1 MKIIEELKKAMNWE
15 ELDEAT
21 AKDIIKDLEDGIE
34 SLKEKQDLEEANRKA
49 EEGLAWTKKVT
60 EARQSRTNTIQRR
73 KKEQQLKG
81 YSAGRLAM
89 LRRLGKLDD

>member
-21 AKDIIKDLEDGIE
+21 AKDIIKDLEDGID
-34 SLKEKQDLEEANRKA
+34 SLKEKQKLEEANRKA
-49 EEGLAWTKKVT
+49 DEDSAWNKRVK

>member
-1 MKIIEELKKAMNWE
+1 MKIIEELKKAMKWE

>member
-21 AKDIIKDLEDGIE
+21 AKDIIKDLEDGID
-34 SLKEKQDLEEANRKA
+34 SLKEKQKLEEANRKA
-49 EEGLAWTKKVT
+49 DKDSAWNKRVK

>member
-1 MKIIEELKKAMNWE
+1 MKIIEELKKAMNWQ

-34 SLKEKQDLEEANRKA
+34 SLKKQQDLEEADRKA
-49 EEGLAWTKKVT
+49 DENKEWAEKVSI
-60 EARQSRTNTIQRR
+60 ARQSRTNTIKRR
-73 KKEQQLKG
+73 KRESQLKG

-89 LRRLGKLDD
+89 LRRLGKIDD

>member
-49 EEGLAWTKKVT
+49 EEGLALTKKVT